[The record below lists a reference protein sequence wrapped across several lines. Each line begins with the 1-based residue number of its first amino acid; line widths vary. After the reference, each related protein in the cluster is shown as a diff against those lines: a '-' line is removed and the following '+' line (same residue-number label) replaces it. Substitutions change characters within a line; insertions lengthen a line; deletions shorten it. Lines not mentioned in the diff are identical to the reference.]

1 MIVTIRVAQWLIE
14 LISITEQENDM
25 EAILVALGS
34 VAAAGAIAFLGRQL
48 CLATVRL
55 DVLRDQRRRAGRRA
69 APIVR

>member
-1 MIVTIRVAQWLIE
+1 
-14 LISITEQENDM
+14 M

-69 APIVR
+69 APIAQ